1 LWAERFDRDL
11 SDVFVLQDEIVRRIV
26 EVLPDVIPLSRPQS
40 ARATNIEAYDLFA
53 RARVMVAHS
62 IQNNRAS
69 RHLIRKSIELDPG
82 FSDAHAVFA
91 MSHLYGWVYEGEP
104 EEPASSIAME
114 SAQKAVALDPQNAA
128 AHATLGD
135 VHIFKGNLQEGAA
148 ELSLALK
155 INPNHA
161 DALVYMGELK
171 FYLGNPQA
179 GVEVTRKAFQLNPH
193 PPSWYYWYLG
203 FVEYGAEQ
211 YETAVATLMNRSTY
225 GTGSNR
231 LLAASLA
238 QLDRIE
244 EAKREAQVFLA
255 LYPHFS
261 SLEWARKQPFKRDSD
276 RQHFL
281 EGYRK
286 AGLPD

>member
-1 LWAERFDRDL
+1 
-11 SDVFVLQDEIVRRIV
+11 
-26 EVLPDVIPLSRPQS
+26 
-40 ARATNIEAYDLFA
+40 
-53 RARVMVAHS
+53 
-62 IQNNRAS
+62 
-69 RHLIRKSIELDPG
+69 
-82 FSDAHAVFA
+82 
-91 MSHLYGWVYEGEP
+91 
-104 EEPASSIAME
+104 
-114 SAQKAVALDPQNAA
+114 
-128 AHATLGD
+128 LGD
-135 VHIFKGNLQEGAA
+135 VHIFKGNLQEGAG

-171 FYLGNPQA
+171 LYLGNPQA
-179 GVEVTRKAFQLNPH
+179 AVEVTRKAFQLNPH

-211 YETAVATLMNRSTY
+211 YETAIATLMNRSTY

-238 QLDRIE
+238 QLGRIE

-261 SLEWARKQPFKRDSD
+261 SLEWARRQPFERDSD
-276 RQHFL
+276 RQRFL